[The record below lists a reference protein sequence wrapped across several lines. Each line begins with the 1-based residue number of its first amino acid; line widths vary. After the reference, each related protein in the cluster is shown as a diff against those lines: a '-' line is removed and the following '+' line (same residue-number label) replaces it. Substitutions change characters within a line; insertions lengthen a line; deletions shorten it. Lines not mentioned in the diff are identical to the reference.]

1 MSPRHPALAAV
12 FTVLSVAG
20 SAAAEQSHLVIIV
33 GLGGEKKYRDVF
45 HETAVSMIGAAEKKL
60 GVHPAAIV
68 YLGEKPAEAT
78 LPVYRGRSTRENVQK
93 ALGDLA
99 RRAGPGDVVFVLLI
113 GHGSF
118 QSGESRFN
126 LPGPDMSASDF
137 APLLAGLGA
146 QNVVFVNTASASG
159 DFVKALSG
167 KDRTIVTAT
176 KSALERN
183 ETAFARHFVDAF
195 TGNGA
200 DADKDQ
206 RVSLLEAFEYARREV
221 QRFYEQDRRLL
232 TEHAVLDDN
241 GDGVGSSDPGPD
253 AGDGA
258 VARTVFLGTGG
269 EETSAAA
276 ANPKLAALRQ
286 ERRDVER
293 KLEALKARKERT
305 PRGQYEEEL
314 ERLLVELALKDEAI
328 REREA
333 ERRQ

>member
-1 MSPRHPALAAV
+1 
-12 FTVLSVAG
+12 
-20 SAAAEQSHLVIIV
+20 
-33 GLGGEKKYRDVF
+33 
-45 HETAVSMIGAAEKKL
+45 
-60 GVHPAAIV
+60 
-68 YLGEKPAEAT
+68 
-78 LPVYRGRSTRENVQK
+78 
-93 ALGDLA
+93 
-99 RRAGPGDVVFVLLI
+99 
-113 GHGSF
+113 
-118 QSGESRFN
+118 
-126 LPGPDMSASDF
+126 
-137 APLLAGLGA
+137 
-146 QNVVFVNTASASG
+146 
-159 DFVKALSG
+159 
-167 KDRTIVTAT
+167 
-176 KSALERN
+176 
-183 ETAFARHFVDAF
+183 VDAF

-241 GDGVGSSDPGPD
+241 GDGVGSSDPSPD

-258 VARTVFLGTGG
+258 VARTLFLGTGG

-276 ANPKLAALRQ
+276 PRGREADPRLAALRQ

-293 KLEALKARKERT
+293 TLEALKARKERT